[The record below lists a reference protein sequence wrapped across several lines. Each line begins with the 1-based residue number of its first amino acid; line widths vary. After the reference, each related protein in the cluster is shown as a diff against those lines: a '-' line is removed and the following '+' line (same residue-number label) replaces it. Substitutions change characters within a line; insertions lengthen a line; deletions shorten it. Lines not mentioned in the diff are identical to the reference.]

1 MESMNKDPNPDTV
14 KLIEGTIF
22 PLEVIQA
29 QEIHNVLPEIWD
41 GMGGNYLG
49 KDWSALGTL
58 LTQLKVNEAKE
69 VIAFL
74 RLIDS
79 FTIRKRNEE
88 IQKNSKRRDL
98 KSQVPKGK
106 QGISING

>member
-1 MESMNKDPNPDTV
+1 MGKDPNPDTV
-14 KLIEGTIF
+14 KLIEGIIF
-22 PLEVIQA
+22 PLEVVQA

-58 LTQLKVNEAKE
+58 LTQLKVDETKE

-74 RLIDS
+74 RFIDS
-79 FTIRKRNEE
+79 LTMRKRNEE
-88 IQKNSKRRDL
+88 IQKQSKRRDL
-98 KSQVPKGK
+98 KSQGPKGK
-106 QGISING
+106 QGISVNG

>member
-49 KDWSALGTL
+49 KDWSVVGTYL
-58 LTQLKVNEAKE
+58 DAYEVEDKTTVLFFIKVLDIEYSKIVNENLNKE
-69 VIAFL
+69 
-74 RLIDS
+74 
-79 FTIRKRNEE
+79 RKKEE
-88 IQKNSKRRDL
+88 R
-98 KSQVPKGK
+98 KSQANINVPNIK
-106 QGISING
+106 